1 MFEGEATAF
10 NFAHRSILLGI
21 IKTPMLVEL
30 HVTNFALID
39 HLDLSFG
46 AGLNIL
52 TGETGAG
59 KSIIIDALGLALGE
73 RAGHDLVRTGAGK
86 ATVEAVFDLSNAPAE
101 MRQKLADAGLTDG
114 EDGEED
120 GDTMLVTRELATTG
134 GKSSCRINGRLM
146 PVAMLKEIAEGLVDV
161 HGQHEHQSLLAA
173 DRHID
178 ILDNWGGK
186 EALHLRQQVA
196 ELASEANALKRE
208 REKLRTDARERA
220 RMLDLYRFQQEELTQ
235 ADLRPDEEDELA
247 ADRTRLG
254 SSEKLSAAAAE
265 AYAALSGGERGGGGA
280 LDALNSALASVEHAA
295 DLDDNLA
302 PLTEILQN
310 AVVYAEDA
318 ARGLRVYQESV
329 ESNPERLEEIE
340 SRLDLIRTLKR
351 KYGETVA
358 EIIAYAADLNAK
370 LDELENSEAREDA
383 LTQGIAAA
391 EAKLI
396 AAAAKLTG
404 VRRKAA
410 VKFASGITRELTDLG
425 MAATKFEVSLEPQAV
440 TGKGADKIEF
450 LLSPNPG
457 EPLRPLAKIA
467 SGGEMSRIM
476 LAMKSV
482 LAKSGTIPTMIFDE
496 IDVGVGGRT
505 AQTIGDKLEALA
517 KDAQVLCITHLP
529 QIASRAATHF
539 FIEKQVQDGRT
550 TVSVAPLDSE
560 GRIDEIARMLG
571 GSRRSE
577 AVVQHAREML
587 SAA

>member
-1 MFEGEATAF
+1 
-10 NFAHRSILLGI
+10 
-21 IKTPMLVEL
+21 MLVEL

-86 ATVEAVFDLSNAPAE
+86 ATVEAVFDLKNAPDE
-101 MRQKLADAGLTDG
+101 IRQKLAEAGLNGEDDG
-114 EDGEED
+114 EDG
-120 GDTMLVTRELATTG
+120 DTLFVTRELAKG

-146 PVAMLKEIAEGLVDV
+146 PVAVLKEIAEGLVDV

-186 EALHLRQQVA
+186 DALALRQQVA
-196 ELASEANALKRE
+196 DLSAEANRLKRE

-220 RMLDLYRFQQEELTQ
+220 RMLDLYRFQQEEIVGASLK
-235 ADLRPDEEDELA
+235 AGEEDELA
-247 ADRTRLG
+247 ADRTRLAN
-254 SSEKLSAAAAE
+254 SEKLSAAATD
-265 AYAALSGGERGGGGA
+265 AYATLSGAERGSGGA
-280 LDALNSALASVEHAA
+280 LDALNAALAAVEHAA
-295 DLDDNLA
+295 GLDENLA
-302 PLTEILQN
+302 PLIETLQN

-318 ARGLRVYQESV
+318 ARGLRVYQETV
-329 ESNPERLEEIE
+329 EFNPERLEEIE
-340 SRLDLIRTLKR
+340 TRLDLIRTLKR
-351 KYGETVA
+351 KYGETVG
-358 EIIAYAADLNAK
+358 EIIAYGADLTAK
-370 LDELENSEAREDA
+370 LDDLENSEAREEE
-383 LTQGIAAA
+383 LTLGIANS
-391 EAKLI
+391 ESKLT
-396 AAAAKLTG
+396 AAAGKLTTL
-404 VRRKAA
+404 RKKAA
-410 VKFASGITRELTDLG
+410 VKFAAGITRELTDLG
-425 MAATKFEVSLEPQAV
+425 MSATKFEVSIEAQAV
-440 TGKGADKIEF
+440 SSKGADKIEF

-517 KDAQVLCITHLP
+517 KDAQILCITHLP

-539 FIEKQVQDGRT
+539 YIEKQVQDGRT

-587 SAA
+587 SVG